1 MKRDGLQ
8 QIAIAGLLATLAV
21 LIPWVV
27 LYTVVLG
34 SCGRWS
40 ARQWGIA

>member
-1 MKRDGLQ
+1 MNHDGLQ
-8 QIAIAGLLATLAV
+8 HLAIAGCLMALAV

-34 SCGRWS
+34 GCGRWS